1 MKANCNM
8 EFPILVDMM
17 DNSVSLKYAAFPERL
32 YVVLDG
38 IVVYTGGSGPLSY
51 DLSGLR
57 EWIKSFVAKCN

>member
-1 MKANCNM
+1 
-8 EFPILVDMM
+8 M